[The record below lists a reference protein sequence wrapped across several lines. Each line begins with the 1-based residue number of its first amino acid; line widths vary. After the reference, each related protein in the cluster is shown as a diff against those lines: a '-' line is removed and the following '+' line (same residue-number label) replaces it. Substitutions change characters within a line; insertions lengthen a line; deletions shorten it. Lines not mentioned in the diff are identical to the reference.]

1 MDILKKNKFKILA
14 VILIILFTYY
24 FYYSVENIQAVGEFE
39 KFEILSDAIKR
50 SAVQCYAIE
59 GFYPP
64 SIEYMENK
72 YGLVVDHDKYVIDY
86 HIFASNIMPDV
97 EVYLK

>member
-1 MDILKKNKFKILA
+1 MKDNRFKILT
-14 VILIILFTYY
+14 VVFILLFACY
-24 FYYSVENIQAVGEFE
+24 FYFAVENIQKSNEE
-39 KFEILSDAIKR
+39 KSFEILSDAIKK

-64 SIEYMENK
+64 DIEYLEKN
-72 YGLVVDHDKYVIDY
+72 YGLVVDYDKYVINY
-86 HIFASNIMPDV
+86 NIFASNIMPDI

>member
-1 MDILKKNKFKILA
+1 MKKNKLKILTVLL
-14 VILIILFTYY
+14 VILFICY
-24 FYYSVENIQAVGEFE
+24 FYYSVENVQAAKEEE
-39 KFEILSDAIKR
+39 KFEILTDAIKR

-64 SIEYMENK
+64 SIEYLEDK
-72 YGLVVDHDKYVIDY
+72 YGLVVDHDKYVISY
-86 HIFASNIMPDV
+86 SIFASNIMPEI

>member
-1 MDILKKNKFKILA
+1 MKDNRFKIFTA
-14 VILIILFTYY
+14 VFILMFACY
-24 FYYSVENIQAVGEFE
+24 FYFAVENVQKSNENE
-39 KFEILSDAIKR
+39 KFDILSDAIKR

-64 SIEYMENK
+64 DVEYLEKN
-72 YGLVVDHDKYVIDY
+72 YGLVVDYDRYVVNY
-86 HIFASNIMPDV
+86 SIFASNIMPDI

>member
-1 MDILKKNKFKILA
+1 MKKIKLKILT
-14 VILIILFTYY
+14 VVLIIIFAYC
-24 FYYSVENIQAVGEFE
+24 FYYGVENVQNTNEEE

-64 SIEYMENK
+64 NITYLEDN
-72 YGLVVDHDKYVIDY
+72 YGLVVDHDNYVISY
-86 HIFASNIMPDV
+86 RVFSSNIMPDI

>member
-1 MDILKKNKFKILA
+1 MKKNKFKILT
-14 VILIILFTYY
+14 VLLIILFIFY
-24 FYYSVENIQAVGEFE
+24 FYYSVENVQNANEEE
-39 KFEILSDAIKR
+39 KFAVLADAIKR

-64 SIEYMENK
+64 NINYLENN
-72 YGLVVDHDKYVIDY
+72 YGLVVDHDKYVVSY
-86 HIFASNIMPDV
+86 RIFASNIMPDI

>member
-1 MDILKKNKFKILA
+1 MDILKKNKFKILT
-14 VILIILFTYY
+14 VILILLFTYY
-24 FYYSVENIQAVGEFE
+24 FYYSVENIQAVGDFE

-72 YGLVVDHDKYVIDY
+72 YGLVVDHDKYVINY

>member
-1 MDILKKNKFKILA
+1 MKRNKFKILT
-14 VILIILFTYY
+14 VILIILFLFY
-24 FYYSVENIQAVGEFE
+24 FYNSVGNVQLANEAER
-39 KFEILSDAIKR
+39 FEILSDAIKH

-64 SIEYMENK
+64 NIDYLEQN
-72 YGLVVDHDKYVIDY
+72 YGLVVDHDKYVVSY
-86 HIFASNIMPDV
+86 SIFASNIMPDI